1 MIEAIALTVASIVAK
16 QAVATVA
23 KEAIGSVISR
33 RNRDCKA
40 VDVSEETSIDDI
52 LAQMDRI
59 LVH

>member
-33 RNRDCKA
+33 RNRDSKA